1 MEIHEKDGDIMKI
14 KLGIFSFILILL
26 MVSAAYAD
34 TSSTGS
40 TTSSSTSST
49 SSTSSS
55 TTTEVDNAAL
65 VYVSNVTLD
74 PEVFFPGDEGVITVT
89 LTNGGSSAIGLSHPD
104 IMSTKLNVDDDQTWD
119 TMSYV
124 GAGSTI
130 KYTLLV
136 TAKPP
141 DGTYY
146 ALFSV
151 GTKSGNSIHYP
162 IKIKVDSNTLTAAVT
177 DKPTS
182 FSPEAEQNVTL
193 TLMNTRDGE
202 IDNIVITPT
211 GSGIDAYPA
220 EELVSSITGSSS
232 TDVTF
237 GITPH
242 TASNL
247 TFHISYENGDNTHTT
262 EVVLPIDFG
271 QDKTAAVPVVN
282 NVALSTSGTTYEV
295 TGDITNAGVTDAKG
309 VTVTVKSPAK
319 ATGTYPEY
327 AIGSIASDDSGS
339 FDVTFT
345 SNDLSSVPLLVT
357 WKDENGND
365 YSLTKTLDLSTSS
378 GAGSST
384 SSSTKT
390 SSSSSSS
397 MSGPGGMSGGPGGM
411 SGGPGG
417 SSSSST
423 TSLFTG
429 SNGGG
434 ISSFFWIIY
443 VVIILIV
450 GIVLWKKRKWIL
462 AKLKKQQ

>member
-1 MEIHEKDGDIMKI
+1 MKI

-26 MVSAAYAD
+26 MVSAAYATD
-34 TSSTGS
+34 SSSTGS

-55 TTTEVDNAAL
+55 TTTDIDNAAL

-74 PEVFFPGDEGVITVT
+74 PEVFFPGDYGVITVT
-89 LTNGGSSAIGLSHPD
+89 LTNGGTAAIGLSHPD

-162 IKIKVDSNTLTAAVT
+162 IKIKIDSNSLTAAVT

-211 GSGIDAYPA
+211 GSGIDAYPSK
-220 EELVSSITGSSS
+220 ELVSSIQGSSS

-247 TFHISYENGDNTHTT
+247 TFHISYQNGDNTHTT
-262 EVVLPIDFG
+262 DVVLPIDFG

-295 TGDITNAGVTDAKG
+295 TGDITNAGVTDATG
-309 VTVTVKSPAK
+309 VIVTVGSPAK
-319 ATGTYPEY
+319 STGTYPEY

-345 SNDLSSVPLLVT
+345 CSDLSAVPLLVT
-357 WKDENGND
+357 WKDSDGND

-378 GAGSST
+378 GTGSST
-384 SSSTKT
+384 T
-390 SSSSSSS
+390 SSSSSKTSSSS

-443 VVIILIV
+443 VVIILIA

-462 AKLKKQQ
+462 AKLKKRQ

>member
-1 MEIHEKDGDIMKI
+1 MEIHEKNGEIMKI

-26 MVSAAYAD
+26 MVSAVCAD

-55 TTTEVDNAAL
+55 TTTDVDNAAQ

-74 PEVFFPGDEGVITVT
+74 PEAFFPGDTGIVTVT
-89 LTNGGSSAIGLSHPD
+89 LTNGGTSAIGLSHPD
-104 IMSTKLNVDDDQTWD
+104 LLSTKLNINTDDTWD
-119 TMSYV
+119 TTSYV

-130 KYTLLV
+130 AYTLIV

-146 ALFSV
+146 ALFTI
-151 GTKSGNSIHYP
+151 GTQSGNSIHYP
-162 IKIKVDSNTLTAAVT
+162 IKFTVDSNAIKAAIT

-193 TLMNTRDGE
+193 TIMNTRDGA
-202 IDNIVITPT
+202 IDNVVITPEGT
-211 GSGIDAYPA
+211 GIDAYPA
-220 EELVSSITGSSS
+220 EELISTIDASSS
-232 TDVTF
+232 EDVTF

-242 TASNL
+242 QASNL
-247 TFHISYENGDNTHTT
+247 TFHISYQNGDNIHTT
-262 EVVLPIDFG
+262 DVVLPISIG
-271 QDKTAAVPVVN
+271 QDKTAAVPVIN
-282 NVALSTSGTTYEV
+282 NVVLASSGNTYEI
-295 TGDITNAGVTDAKG
+295 TGDITNAGVSDAKG
-309 VTVTVKSPAK
+309 VVVTVGSPAK

-345 SNDLSSVPLLVT
+345 CNDLSSVPLAVS
-357 WKDENGND
+357 WKDSEGND
-365 YSLTKTLDLSTSS
+365 YSLTKTLDLSTGS
-378 GAGSST
+378 GAGST
-384 SSSTKT
+384 ASSSTKT
-390 SSSSSSS
+390 SSGSSSS
-397 MSGPGGMSGGPGGM
+397 MSGPGGMGGGPGGM
-411 SGGPGG
+411 GGPGG

-423 TSLFTG
+423 TSLLTG
-429 SNGGG
+429 SKGGG
-434 ISSFFWIIY
+434 ISSFYPLIGG
-443 VVIILIV
+443 VIVLIA

>member
-1 MEIHEKDGDIMKI
+1 MKI
-14 KLGIFSFILILL
+14 KPGIFSFILILL
-26 MVSAAYAD
+26 MVSAVYAD

-55 TTTEVDNAAL
+55 TTTDVDNAAL
-65 VYVSNVTLD
+65 VYVSNVTLNPD
-74 PEVFFPGDEGVITVT
+74 VFFPGDTGAVTVT
-89 LTNGGSSAIGLSHPD
+89 LTNSGTSAIGLSHPD
-104 IMSTKLNVDDDQTWD
+104 IMSTKLNINTDDTWD
-119 TMSYV
+119 TTSYI

-130 KYTLLV
+130 TYTMLV

-146 ALFSV
+146 ALFTI

-162 IKIKVDSNTLTAAVT
+162 IKFTVDSNSIIAAIT

-193 TLMNTRDGE
+193 TIMNTREGK
-202 IDNIVITPT
+202 ITNVVITPT

-220 EELVSSITGSSS
+220 TDLVSSIDPSSS

-247 TFHISYENGDNTHTT
+247 TFHISYQNGVNTHTT
-262 EVVLPIDFG
+262 DVVLPIAIG

-282 NVALSTSGTTYEV
+282 NVVLASSGNTYEI
-295 TGDITNAGVTDAKG
+295 TGDITNAGVSDAKG
-309 VTVTVKSPAK
+309 VVVTVGSPAK
-319 ATGTYPEY
+319 GTGTYPEY

-345 SNDLSSVPLLVT
+345 CNDLSSVPLVVS
-357 WKDENGND
+357 WKDTGGND

-378 GAGSST
+378 GTSSST

-434 ISSFFWIIY
+434 ISSFYPVIAG
-443 VVIILIV
+443 VIILIA
-450 GIVLWKKRKWIL
+450 GIVLWKKRKWISL
-462 AKLKKQQ
+462 KLKKQQ

>member
-1 MEIHEKDGDIMKI
+1 M
-14 KLGIFSFILILL
+14 
-26 MVSAAYAD
+26 
-34 TSSTGS
+34 
-40 TTSSSTSST
+40 
-49 SSTSSS
+49 
-55 TTTEVDNAAL
+55 
-65 VYVSNVTLD
+65 
-74 PEVFFPGDEGVITVT
+74 
-89 LTNGGSSAIGLSHPD
+89 
-104 IMSTKLNVDDDQTWD
+104 
-119 TMSYV
+119 
-124 GAGSTI
+124 
-130 KYTLLV
+130 
-136 TAKPP
+136 
-141 DGTYY
+141 
-146 ALFSV
+146 
-151 GTKSGNSIHYP
+151 
-162 IKIKVDSNTLTAAVT
+162 
-177 DKPTS
+177 
-182 FSPEAEQNVTL
+182 
-193 TLMNTRDGE
+193 
-202 IDNIVITPT
+202 
-211 GSGIDAYPA
+211 
-220 EELVSSITGSSS
+220 
-232 TDVTF
+232 TF

-247 TFHISYENGDNTHTT
+247 TFHISYQNGDNTHTT
-262 EVVLPIDFG
+262 DVVLPIDFG

-282 NVALSTSGTTYEV
+282 NIALTTSGATYEI

-309 VTVTVKSPAK
+309 VTVTVRSPAT

-345 SNDLSSVPLLVT
+345 CKDLSSVPLLVG
-357 WKDENGND
+357 WKDTEGND

-390 SSSSSSS
+390 SSGSSSS

-443 VVIILIV
+443 VAIILIA

>member
-1 MEIHEKDGDIMKI
+1 MKI
-14 KLGIFSFILILL
+14 KWGIFSFILILL

-55 TTTEVDNAAL
+55 TTTDVDNAAL

-89 LTNGGSSAIGLSHPD
+89 LTNGGTSAIGLSHPD
-104 IMSTKLNVDDDQTWD
+104 IMSTKLNVNDGQTWD

-124 GAGSTI
+124 GVGSTI

-162 IKIKVDSNTLTAAVT
+162 IKIKVDSNSLTAAVT

-202 IDNIVITPT
+202 IDNIVITPS
-211 GSGIDAYPA
+211 GSGIDAYPSK
-220 EELVSSITGSSS
+220 ELVSSITGSSS

-242 TASNL
+242 QASNL
-247 TFHISYENGDNTHTT
+247 TFHISYQNGDNTHTT
-262 EVVLPIDFG
+262 DVVLPIDFG

-282 NVALSTSGTTYEV
+282 NVALTTSGTTYEV

-309 VTVTVKSPAK
+309 VTVTVGSPAK
-319 ATGTYPEY
+319 GTGTYPEY

-339 FDVTFT
+339 FEVTFT
-345 SNDLSSVPLLVT
+345 SSDLSALPLVVS

-378 GAGSST
+378 GAGGST
-384 SSSTKT
+384 SSSRT
-390 SSSSSSS
+390 SSGSSSS
-397 MSGPGGMSGGPGGM
+397 MSSPGGMSGGPGGM
-411 SGGPGG
+411 GGPGG
-417 SSSSST
+417 SSSST

>member
-1 MEIHEKDGDIMKI
+1 MKI

-26 MVSAAYAD
+26 MISAAYAD

-55 TTTEVDNAAL
+55 TTTDIDNAAL

-74 PEVFFPGDEGVITVT
+74 PEVFFPGDEGTVTVT
-89 LTNGGSSAIGLSHPD
+89 LTNSGTSAIGLSHPD
-104 IMSTKLNVDDDQTWD
+104 LLSTKLNINDDDAWD
-119 TMSYV
+119 SMSYV

-130 KYTLLV
+130 TYTMIV
-136 TAKPP
+136 TSKPP

-146 ALFSV
+146 ALFTL

-162 IKIKVDSNTLTAAVT
+162 VKFTVDSNAIKAAIT

-182 FSPEAEQNVTL
+182 FSPDAEQNVTL
-193 TLMNTRDGE
+193 TLMNTRSGDVK
-202 IDNIVITPT
+202 NVVITPE
-211 GSGIDAYPA
+211 GSGSDAYPST
-220 EELVSSITGSSS
+220 ELVSTISSGKS

-247 TFHISYENGDNTHTT
+247 TFHISYQNGDNTHST

-282 NVALSTSGTTYEV
+282 NVALTTSGTTYEV

-309 VTVTVKSPAK
+309 VTVTVGAPAK

-345 SNDLSSVPLLVT
+345 SNDLSAVPLLVT
-357 WKDENGND
+357 WKDEEGND

-378 GAGSST
+378 GTGSST

-390 SSSSSSS
+390 SSSS

-417 SSSSST
+417 SSSST
-423 TSLFTG
+423 TSLFT
-429 SNGGG
+429 STNGGG

-443 VVIILIV
+443 VVIILIA